1 MRVTIEHREATSGV
15 LSNHKDCYVDC
26 TVNFSEEE
34 RAIIKER
41 DLYREG
47 FVVRTST
54 PLPSGSSML
63 GTGLMRFVGPFMII
77 GGFILWAC
85 SSRVWRT
92 ERPNFGAPILFLGI
106 GFVIYGW
113 LRSRREDKRLE
124 SNEQEITIK
133 QLLNKPTFTVHAWN
147 PAAAKGIE
155 DDIRENLVSLKNVI
169 KNSAQIQA
177 KQTFEL

>member
-15 LSNHKDCYVDC
+15 LGTHKESYVDC

-34 RAIIKER
+34 RAIIQTR
-41 DLYREG
+41 DLYRQG

-54 PLPSGSSML
+54 PLPTKTQFFS
-63 GTGLMRFVGPFMII
+63 TNIMRVIGRIMII
-77 GGFILWAC
+77 GGFLY
-85 SSRVWRT
+85 SLLV
-92 ERPNFGAPILFLGI
+92 EGFGHANTTIGGPVLFLGI
-106 GFVIYGW
+106 ALEIWGW
-113 LRSRREDKRLE
+113 MRTRKEHKRFE
-124 SNEQEITIK
+124 TDEQEITVK
-133 QLLNKPTFTVHAWN
+133 KLLNAPSFTVHAWN

-169 KNSAQIQA
+169 KNSAEIQA

>member
-15 LSNHKDCYVDC
+15 LGKHIKSYVDC
-26 TVNFSEEE
+26 TVQFSEEE
-34 RAIIKER
+34 RAIIEAR

-54 PLPSGSSML
+54 PLPSQVSTL
-63 GTGLMRFVGPFMII
+63 GTGLMRGFGPLMIVGGLLYGMFVEG
-77 GGFILWAC
+77 LAH
-85 SSRVWRT
+85 VNT
-92 ERPNFGAPILFLGI
+92 NFGAPILFLGI
-106 GFVIYGW
+106 GLTVFGFF
-113 LRSRREDKRLE
+113 RSRKEDKRFE
-124 SNEQEITIK
+124 TDEQEITVK
-133 QLLNKPTFTVHAWN
+133 KLLNAPTFTVHAWN

>member
-47 FVVRTST
+47 FIVRTST
-54 PLPSGSSML
+54 PVPSGSSML

-77 GGFILWAC
+77 GGFIWGLAGGG
-85 SSRVWRT
+85 
-92 ERPNFGAPILFLGI
+92 NAAGLILFAGI

-155 DDIRENLVSLKNVI
+155 DDIRENLASLKSVI
-169 KNSAQIQA
+169 QNSAQIQA

>member
-15 LSNHKDCYVDC
+15 LGNHKESYVDC

-54 PLPSGSSML
+54 PLPTGGSML
-63 GTGLMRFVGPFMII
+63 GTGLMRFVGPFMIV
-77 GGFILWAC
+77 GGFIWGLAGGGDLAGL
-85 SSRVWRT
+85 T
-92 ERPNFGAPILFLGI
+92 LFAGI

-113 LRSRREDKRLE
+113 LRARREDKRLE
-124 SNEQEITIK
+124 TSEQDITVK
-133 QLLNKPTFTVHAWN
+133 QLLNNSTFTVHAWN

-155 DDIRENLVSLKNVI
+155 EDIRGHLTSLKAVI
-169 KNSAQIQA
+169 QNSAEITP